1 MSNTIY
7 RYMDG
12 KYIDT
17 HYAEFVIAD
26 ASAVSD
32 LPTTVAPGSKAICP
46 STGGTYYLDPA
57 GTWTLFGGDS
67 GS

>member
-1 MSNTIY
+1 MANTIY
-7 RYMDG
+7 RYKDG
-12 KYIDT
+12 KYIDPR
-17 HYAEFVIAD
+17 YAEFVIVD

-32 LPTTVAPGSKAICP
+32 LPTDVAPGSKAICP
-46 STGGTYYLDPA
+46 ATGGTYYLDPA

>member
-1 MSNTIY
+1 MADTIY
-7 RYMDG
+7 RYKDG

-26 ASAVSD
+26 TAAVSD

-46 STGGTYYLDPA
+46 STGGMYYLDPA
-57 GTWTLFGGDS
+57 GTWTLVGS
-67 GS
+67 GA